1 MEKKRKMTITIDNGN
16 MCSLEGPLLVSSK
29 LFEMYKVKH
38 PNAWHIQMYQKDK
51 YKWDGFIKYISE
63 SGRFRIGLLPKIYKS
78 IIDMGISVNIIDKR
92 NQKDVIP
99 VIPDILG
106 DKQLYP
112 RQKVALK
119 NLLNNK
125 VGNIPF
131 RICVGDFSVGFGKSI
146 LFASIHESFQ
156 RKLKTILLLSDSNL
170 FNQFKKEFPPMLP
183 DEDIKF
189 IQGNNITFGNFNV
202 ATVQSLSRNIKSYS
216 YSLSQM
222 DIVLIDE
229 ADIIDNKTYKTVIEH
244 LYNANIRIGLSGTIY
259 MSNLKKDMVHN
270 LNIMSFIGDKV
281 DEVRL
286 HEQISSGNATRVI
299 VKMIPAQ
306 FKNYTGVK
314 GPLDYPKEYR
324 NIIINNIGAYKLSFT
339 RTLFNATY
347 NRFPMIIVCKFID
360 HCEKLYEYYREQNI
374 KGNYG
379 WKIEYVHHQT
389 KNRDKILQR
398 FRDGEIDIL
407 ISTLIISRGQN
418 FPRLQYL
425 QNIASMNS
433 REKSIQ
439 ILGRLVRKYQ
449 GKNKTYLDDFIFP
462 GQYLKRHGN
471 HRKVYYQKEKLKVI
485 LVKSKRYSIPY

>member
-38 PNAWHIQMYQKDK
+38 PNAWHIQMYQKGK

-202 ATVQSLSRNIKSYS
+202 AMVQSLSRNIKSYS
-216 YSLSQM
+216 YLKTLSLCRN
-222 DIVLIDE
+222 LI
-229 ADIIDNKTYKTVIEH
+229 
-244 LYNANIRIGLSGTIY
+244 
-259 MSNLKKDMVHN
+259 
-270 LNIMSFIGDKV
+270 
-281 DEVRL
+281 
-286 HEQISSGNATRVI
+286 
-299 VKMIPAQ
+299 
-306 FKNYTGVK
+306 
-314 GPLDYPKEYR
+314 
-324 NIIINNIGAYKLSFT
+324 
-339 RTLFNATY
+339 
-347 NRFPMIIVCKFID
+347 
-360 HCEKLYEYYREQNI
+360 
-374 KGNYG
+374 
-379 WKIEYVHHQT
+379 
-389 KNRDKILQR
+389 
-398 FRDGEIDIL
+398 
-407 ISTLIISRGQN
+407 
-418 FPRLQYL
+418 
-425 QNIASMNS
+425 
-433 REKSIQ
+433 
-439 ILGRLVRKYQ
+439 
-449 GKNKTYLDDFIFP
+449 
-462 GQYLKRHGN
+462 
-471 HRKVYYQKEKLKVI
+471 
-485 LVKSKRYSIPY
+485 